1 MNLKHPFI
9 FELKHRLCNFLI
21 GVLKSVHCGQPSKY
35 NRAAKDVVC
44 FAAQSFPI
52 LVEKLQLDL
61 HEPPISQCVQWIEE
75 AKLNQLKREG
85 VKYARFPLFD
95 NDIYFLP
102 RNIIHQFRTISAVTS
117 IAWHVRLQEYYPDQE
132 EADEMASNYDIETP
146 QYKEKQTL
154 LPQPLSEQTPTKRCH
169 EGKEKTKSVKKKKIK
184 REKSPGYENGV
195 DRESSDELKS
205 LVNDS
210 DDDGCTPK
218 KSKLDDES
226 SAEKKKKKKMDAA
239 FELTYNL
246 NRDNEIKYTP
256 AALNPILPTPNE
268 TVKLTLKASK
278 SVPRE
283 IPKLVDEIPIVAEE
297 VVVVEEEVVIESVQ
311 STNSSDK
318 SPDFHISIQSAP
330 HFSEAEIVTESIV
343 PFCSQTAP

>member
-1 MNLKHPFI
+1 M
-9 FELKHRLCNFLI
+9 
-21 GVLKSVHCGQPSKY
+21 LKSVHCGQPYKY

-75 AKLNQLKREG
+75 SKLNQLKREG

-102 RNIIHQFRTISAVTS
+102 RNIIHQFRTITAVTS

-169 EGKEKTKSVKKKKIK
+169 EQSKVKATKSTKKKKIK
-184 REKSPGYENGV
+184 QDKMPGYENGV
-195 DRESSDELKS
+195 NLTII
-205 LVNDS
+205 DS
-210 DDDGCTPK
+210 DDDEDDGCTPK
-218 KSKLDDES
+218 KSKLDDE
-226 SAEKKKKKKMDAA
+226 KKKKVTDAA

-283 IPKLVDEIPIVAEE
+283 IPKLIDEIPIVAEE
-297 VVVVEEEVVIESVQ
+297 VEVIESVQ
-311 STNSSDK
+311 STNSSDQS
-318 SPDFHISIQSAP
+318 SPDFHISIQSAS
-330 HFSEAEIVTESIV
+330 HYSEAEIVTESIV